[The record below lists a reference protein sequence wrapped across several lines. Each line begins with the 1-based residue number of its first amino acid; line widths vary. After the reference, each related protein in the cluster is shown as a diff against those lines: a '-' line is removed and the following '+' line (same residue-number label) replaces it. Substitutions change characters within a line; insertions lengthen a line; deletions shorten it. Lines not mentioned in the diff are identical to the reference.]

1 MTISFAASNPKP
13 TADYGDIK
21 NPSTGDTFLCLD
33 NDGEEWVVLVDENGG
48 YVVLASS
55 ECNYFPGTVYKDWDQ
70 MLEALEDYKCVVR
83 KVDFN
88 VRVDD

>member
-1 MTISFAASNPKP
+1 MTINFAGSDPKP

-21 NPSTGDTFLCLD
+21 YPSTGDTFLCLD
-33 NDGEEWVVLVDENGG
+33 NDGEEWVVLVDENRS

-55 ECNYFPGTVYKDWDQ
+55 EDNHAPGTIYENWDQ
-70 MLEALEDYKCVVR
+70 ILETLEDYKCTVR
-83 KVDFN
+83 QVDFT